1 MTSEKQAQKFHTDDA
16 SEAWVVLL
24 IGCAMCEICF
34 SQSEALPRPDLGSEA
49 YGISLDVAQTSFWG
63 ETSDGVTKCRLF
75 SQGKAATKMPQKPRM
90 PSVSTLIYRGQAR
103 LQSNVLGEPRSRT
116 IDAKVSSILRPQT
129 FSWGGG
135 RSGVIG

>member
-1 MTSEKQAQKFHTDDA
+1 M
-16 SEAWVVLL
+16 LL

-34 SQSEALPRPDLGSEA
+34 SQSEAPPRPDLGSDA

-63 ETSDGVTKCRLF
+63 GETSDDVTKCRLF
-75 SQGKAATKMPQKPRM
+75 SQGKASTKMLQKPRM
-90 PSVSTLIYRGQAR
+90 PSVSALIYRGQAR